1 MAYAIRESNN
11 LYAMSFRTV
20 VNPEANVVSLGD
32 LKLWHERLGHVN
44 VTSLREMIKK
54 NLVEGVK
61 MLDVNNFF
69 CEGCQY
75 GKQYKLPF
83 SSTERRKTVTG
94 ELIYCDLGGP
104 MNTLSESGAKYYIL
118 FKDDASAYRTVMFL
132 KHKSDSF
139 DCFKQYASLCKNKFG
154 QMIKILRSDNGTE
167 FNNAVFQ
174 EFLKRHGIQHETT
187 TPYTPEQ
194 NARLERE
201 NRTVVESARSML
213 YTKDLPKSL
222 WAEAINTAVYV
233 LNRTPTTQI
242 LNSTP
247 FEIWHGRKPTLDH
260 IRLFGSEAYVL
271 TPKGKHTKLDPKR
284 KKLILVGYDK
294 DSTNY
299 RLFDPVTKKITIS
312 RNVIFNETAEV
323 KLPRKNTVLIQLDNQ
338 NLEEME
344 VKEGNKDVQIEEE
357 EDVQIE
363 EEERSEEDN
372 QLKEK
377 EARVLR
383 PRETLRPPKRYESNL
398 VEADVP
404 LTFDEAMNSL
414 DSKKWKEAIDEE
426 LDALNQNDTWELVP
440 LPPDKRSISSK

>member
-1 MAYAIRESNN
+1 
-11 LYAMSFRTV
+11 MSFRTV

-44 VTSLREMIKK
+44 VKSLREMIKK

-61 MLDVNNFF
+61 MSDVNNFF

-132 KHKSDSF
+132 KHKSESDSF
-139 DCFKQYASLCKNKFG
+139 DCFKQYVSLCKNKFG

-187 TPYTPEQ
+187 APYTPEQ

-271 TPKGKHTKLDPKR
+271 TPKGKHTKLDPKG

-323 KLPRKNTVLIQLDNQ
+323 KLPRKNTVLI
-338 NLEEME
+338 
-344 VKEGNKDVQIEEE
+344 
-357 EDVQIE
+357 
-363 EEERSEEDN
+363 
-372 QLKEK
+372 
-377 EARVLR
+377 
-383 PRETLRPPKRYESNL
+383 
-398 VEADVP
+398 
-404 LTFDEAMNSL
+404 
-414 DSKKWKEAIDEE
+414 
-426 LDALNQNDTWELVP
+426 
-440 LPPDKRSISSK
+440 